1 MTINDLRNLDKNDV
15 LAWLGLKQRTST
27 GAWLAGTLGLFAG
40 GLLVGAGAALLMAP
54 KPGRELREDLRTKI
68 RRRANGSETGASETR
83 DESEASRY

>member
-1 MTINDLRNLDKNDV
+1 MTINDLRNLDRDDV
-15 LAWLGLKQRTST
+15 LKWLGLKRRSSA

-68 RRRANGSETGASETR
+68 RRRANGAEATVTR
-83 DESEASRY
+83 DEGGEARY